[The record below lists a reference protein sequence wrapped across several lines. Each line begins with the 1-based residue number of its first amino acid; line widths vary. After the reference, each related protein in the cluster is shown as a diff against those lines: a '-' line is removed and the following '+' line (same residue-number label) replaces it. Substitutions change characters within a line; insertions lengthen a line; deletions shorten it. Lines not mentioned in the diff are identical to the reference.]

1 MDLIIERLNGQVYN
15 TSDLGMRIK
24 YFNVSP
30 PAVTT
35 ATNNVLGRD
44 GVVDEGSQFR
54 LRTIDMQADFWAVD
68 KLDFPLKRNEIFK
81 MFQSKEAFYITDS
94 REPAKRWFV
103 KTRGDYR
110 LWPIKLTKGE
120 VDIMFDT
127 VNQPFAESMGTSLNP
142 RRFDEETWQIG
153 QGLLDEVQDTDYI
166 HSTRNFCI
174 YNSSDILIDPRVHDI
189 KITFKGVSNGLSIT
203 NTTTGDVF
211 VHNGQT
217 GANDTIELDGIRMLK
232 NGESIFRDTNHRL
245 ITLEPGYND
254 FVINGATEGE
264 FEIIF
269 EFRFYYF

>member
-1 MDLIIERLNGQVYN
+1 MDLIIERLNGDVFN
-15 TSDLGMRIK
+15 TADFGIK
-24 YFNVSP
+24 FKTFNVGP
-30 PAVTT
+30 PIASHQSDTVR
-35 ATNNVLGRD
+35 GRD
-44 GVVDEGSQFR
+44 GSIDQGSQYED
-54 LRTIDMQADFWAVD
+54 RTIEAEADFFSVD
-68 KLDFPLKRNEIFK
+68 YWDYPLKRNEIFK
-81 MFQSKEAFYITDS
+81 LFQSKEAFYITDS
-94 REPAKRWFV
+94 REPAKRWLV
-103 KTRGDYR
+103 KVDDFETEQIND
-110 LWPIKLTKGE
+110 WKGNLE
-120 VDIMFDT
+120 IEFIT
-127 VNQPFAESMGTSLNP
+127 ANQPFAESMGTSLNP

-166 HSTRNFCI
+166 HSTRNFRI

-189 KITFKGVSNGLSIT
+189 KITFKGASDGLSIT

-211 VHNGQT
+211 IHNGQT
-217 GANDTIELDGIRMLK
+217 NANDIITLEGIRMLK